1 MFHRFKVT
9 EMGKRVFWL
18 RGKEREHLVR
28 VLRLEPGDRLIG
40 FDNSGGEWLA
50 EVAEIAEESVTCAI
64 LAESRPD
71 VEAHCEVVL
80 AAGLTKGE
88 KLEWVIQ
95 KGTELG
101 MRGFIPLRTK
111 RSVLRLEGTKA
122 RDRVERWQKIAAEA
136 AKQSGRVQE
145 PRVSAVSDWSEL
157 PDSLPRGCQC
167 LIPYEAERVRGLKS
181 VLSTL
186 DRGRSIVLLIG
197 PEGGFDPV
205 EVAWAENN
213 LQAVRVSL
221 GPRILRA
228 ETAALAALTMVLA
241 HAGDLG

>member
-1 MFHRFKVT
+1 MHRFKIT
-9 EMGKRVFWL
+9 EMGNRAFWL

-28 VLRLEPGDRLIG
+28 VLRLGPGDRLIG

-50 EVAEIAEESVTCAI
+50 EVAEIAEESVTCVI
-64 LAESRPD
+64 VAESRPD
-71 VEAHCEVVL
+71 VEAHREVVL

-101 MRGFIPLRTK
+101 MRSFIPLRTK
-111 RSVLRLEGTKA
+111 RSVLRLEGGKA
-122 RDRVERWQKIAAEA
+122 RERVERWQKIAAEA

-145 PRVSAVSDWSEL
+145 PRVRAVSDWAEL
-157 PDSLPRGCQC
+157 PESLPRGCQC

-181 VLSTL
+181 VLNTL
-186 DRGRSIVLLIG
+186 ERGRSVVLLIG
-197 PEGGFDPV
+197 PEGGFDPA
-205 EVAWAENN
+205 EVAWAEDH
-213 LQAVRVSL
+213 LQAIRVSL

-241 HAGDLG
+241 DSGDLG